1 MQMPRRL
8 IKITYDP
15 HVGNLDRILALQLQ
29 NAEGFDK
36 SLPKEK
42 VVNLDKNQIEFP
54 PKETKDQEVGQT
66 QIEKLLIRPVEPA

>member
-42 VVNLDKNQIEFP
+42 VVNLDKN
-54 PKETKDQEVGQT
+54 
-66 QIEKLLIRPVEPA
+66 